1 MFDYN
6 FNMQLE
12 RYYES
17 IFDTIHDTMDDREV
31 LKVAIEVLKIAMA
44 RLDGDLNNKDIKKEY
59 QKLGYII
66 RELEEIEEDYV

>member
-6 FNMQLE
+6 FDLQLE
-12 RYYES
+12 RYYDS

-31 LKVAIEVLKIAMA
+31 LKVGIEVLKIAMS
-44 RLDGDLNNKDIKKEY
+44 RLDGDLDNKDIKKEY

>member
-6 FNMQLE
+6 FNLQLE
-12 RYYES
+12 RYYDS

-31 LKVAIEVLKIAMA
+31 LKVGIEVLKIAMC
-44 RLDGDLNNKDIKKEY
+44 RLDSDLNNKDIKKEY

>member
-1 MFDYN
+1 MFAYN
-6 FNMQLE
+6 FNMPLE

-44 RLDGDLNNKDIKKEY
+44 RLDGDLDNKDIRKEY

>member
-6 FNMQLE
+6 FDLQLE
-12 RYYES
+12 RYYNS

-31 LKVAIEVLKIAMA
+31 LNVAIEVLKIAMC
-44 RLDGDLNNKDIKKEY
+44 RLDSDLNNKDIKKEY

>member
-1 MFDYN
+1 MFDYD
-6 FNMQLE
+6 FNMSLE

-17 IFDTIHDTMDDREV
+17 LFDTVHDTMDDREV
-31 LKVAIEVLKIAMA
+31 LKVGIEVLKIAMS
-44 RLDGDLNNKDIKKEY
+44 RLDGDLDKKDIKKEY

>member
-6 FNMQLE
+6 FNMPLE

-17 IFDTIHDTMDDREV
+17 MFDTIHDTMDDREV
-31 LKVAIEVLKIAMA
+31 LKVGIEVLKIAMS
-44 RLDGDLNNKDIKKEY
+44 RLDGDLYNPDIKKEY
-59 QKLGYII
+59 KKLGYII

>member
-1 MFDYN
+1 MFNYN
-6 FNMQLE
+6 FNMLLE

-44 RLDGDLNNKDIKKEY
+44 RLDGDLDNKDIKKEY

-66 RELEEIEEDYV
+66 MELEEIEEDYV